1 MKSGWKSD
9 SFSPTLLEKCLK
21 APVAGAL
28 WYRFFEPVPRK
39 WYQRLEPLVPG
50 KLAVPKASKIHEKYS
65 LWLGFELA
73 TSSLARCSF
82 TISATQFF

>member
-1 MKSGWKSD
+1 MKSTLLFLNKLMLLANDHTTFSN
-9 SFSPTLLEKCLK
+9 SFNPTLLEKCLK

-28 WYRFFEPVPRK
+28 WYQFKKP
-39 WYQRLEPLVPG
+39 
-50 KLAVPKASKIHEKYS
+50 VPKASKIHEKYS